1 MATKVQ
7 DQSPEVAQMA
17 QKWAISDALL
27 GGTAAMRSAGEAFL
41 PKWPNE
47 ERESY
52 DARLKTATL
61 FPAFRRTIGVMAGK
75 PFSKQLTFGNDVPE
89 VIREYCENIDLEGH
103 NLHAFGC
110 NILQEVLGYGIC
122 GVLVDYPKVT
132 PARTV
137 ADEKSIG
144 ARPYMV
150 FIRHSQ
156 ILGWQTARING
167 VLTLTQL
174 RLAETGEEQDG
185 PYGVQSIKRVRVLEP
200 GRWQLWQETDKHEY
214 TLIEEGTTTLSA
226 IPFVPFYGVRK
237 SFMVGESPLI
247 DLAYL
252 NVKHWQSQSDQD
264 TIMHV
269 SRVPILTVIGAEQ
282 DTKVTVGASSA
293 VALPIGADM
302 KFVEHSG
309 AAIAAGEKSL
319 EALEAQMIQ
328 TGAEL
333 LVQKPDGQK
342 TATQANNDAEANK
355 SDLQRITES
364 FEDSID
370 QALQF
375 VAMWRGLP
383 DGGHVSLFKDFAV
396 GSLSDASA
404 QLIVTMQQGGLISKE
419 TAIREQQ
426 RRGTL
431 APDLVPEDELALV
444 DAQGPALGAMGE
456 GDKADIGD
464 SSAVQAQE
472 PPVDLA
478 PVLNAISAQPD
489 MTAAI
494 AGIMAKIEAIKP
506 DPVDLSPITAQI
518 ADISAQV
525 SALKDDGAIK
535 ELQSQIAA
543 LAAKTVAPDLERLQA
558 SIMRDVQAAIAAI
571 PAPQSQAPVIFSTGS
586 GAKIIDLTRGDDG
599 SITGAKVREA

>member
-1 MATKVQ
+1 MASQ
-7 DQSPEVAQMA
+7 WPIA
-17 QKWAISDALL
+17 DALL
-27 GGTAAMRSAGEAFL
+27 GGTAAMRAAGEAFL

-75 PFSKQLTFGNDVPE
+75 PFSKQLTLGDDVPKI
-89 VIREYCENIDLEGH
+89 IREYCENIDLEGH

-110 NILQEVLGYGIC
+110 NILQEVLGYGLC
-122 GVLVDYPKVT
+122 GVLVDYPRDSN
-132 PARTV
+132 ARTL
-137 ADEKSIG
+137 ADEKAVG

-150 FIRHSQ
+150 FIRHAQ
-156 ILGWQTARING
+156 ILGWQTERING
-167 VLTLTQL
+167 VLTITQL
-174 RLAETGEEQDG
+174 RLAEIGEEADG
-185 PYGVQSIKRVRVLEP
+185 PYGVECIKRVRVMEP
-200 GRWQLWQETDKHEY
+200 GKWELWQENDKHEY
-214 TLIEEGTTTLSA
+214 VLIEGGVTTLKA

-237 SFMVGESPLI
+237 GFMVGESPLI

-269 SRVPILTVIGAEQ
+269 SRVPILTVIGADQ

-293 VALPIGADM
+293 VALPIGASM
-302 KFVEHSG
+302 MFVEHTG

-333 LVQKPDGQK
+333 LVQKPDGAK

-364 FEDSID
+364 FEDSLD

-375 VAMWRGLP
+375 VAMWVGQP
-383 DGGHVSLFKDFAV
+383 EGGHVSLFKDFAV
-396 GSLSDASA
+396 GSLTDASA

-431 APDLVPEDELALV
+431 APDLVPADEL
-444 DAQGPALGAMGE
+444 DAVSAEGPALGT
-456 GDKADIGD
+456 IGD
-464 SSAVQAQE
+464 
-472 PPVDLA
+472 
-478 PVLNAISAQPD
+478 
-489 MTAAI
+489 
-494 AGIMAKIEAIKP
+494 GG
-506 DPVDLSPITAQI
+506 
-518 ADISAQV
+518 
-525 SALKDDGAIK
+525 GA
-535 ELQSQIAA
+535 
-543 LAAKTVAPDLERLQA
+543 
-558 SIMRDVQAAIAAI
+558 
-571 PAPQSQAPVIFSTGS
+571 
-586 GAKIIDLTRGDDG
+586 
-599 SITGAKVREA
+599 